1 MISILGKNKRFQ
13 EAMKVLQKMRNSGCQ
28 ADNFTYASI
37 FDGIGRATD
46 MPKLEQYPVNLLYF
60 LKFPFTHYIYE
71 LAIQFYK
78 MMGRDGIVCDIVI
91 FNTLINV
98 SY

>member
-13 EAMKVLQKMRNSGCQ
+13 EAMKVLQKMRNSGCH

-46 MPKLEQYPVNLLYF
+46 IPKLEQYPL
-60 LKFPFTHYIYE
+60 PT
-71 LAIQFYK
+71 Q
-78 MMGRDGIVCDIVI
+78 
-91 FNTLINV
+91 
-98 SY
+98 